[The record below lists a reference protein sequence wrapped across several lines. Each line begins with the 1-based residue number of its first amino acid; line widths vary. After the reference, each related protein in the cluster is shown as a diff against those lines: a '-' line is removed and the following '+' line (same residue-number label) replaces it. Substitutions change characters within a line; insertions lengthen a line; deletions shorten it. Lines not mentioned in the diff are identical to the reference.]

1 VSSSSKTH
9 MENAFSWDDKLPCPC
24 HLRASSQSCCSTHKP
39 PQEGTGDKPALIPG
53 PCEWESKALWLDP
66 FPSILK
72 KQIQD
77 WRDGSS
83 KHEAL
88 SSNPNITKKQKQII
102 LKKKP
107 TNPRAVCLY
116 IHVHVCLGV
125 EAFHSTKREKPP
137 KSTSPI
143 SFKYFSY
150 FIWPLSWSG
159 FQSFFQATNNKR
171 RSYSL
176 KDHGY
181 IFHLVESGIL
191 ELKS

>member
-102 LKKKP
+102 LKKK
-107 TNPRAVCLY
+107 TNKSKGCVF
-116 IHVHVCLGV
+116 IHTCTCVFRCRSLSFNKTWETTQVH
-125 EAFHSTKREKPP
+125 
-137 KSTSPI
+137 
-143 SFKYFSY
+143 
-150 FIWPLSWSG
+150 LSH
-159 FQSFFQATNNKR
+159 QLQI
-171 RSYSL
+171 L
-176 KDHGY
+176 LL
-181 IFHLVESGIL
+181 FHLTFIL
-191 ELKS
+191 IWISEFLPGN